1 MLPCHE
7 NGAGSLHWFVVEGQ
21 KITDLG
27 LKKKK
32 MFRHD
37 AGFFLR
43 AVKQDA
49 QTGCAVSVLG
59 SLESQTKPDK
69 TLHGTVWP

>member
-27 LKKKK
+27 LKKK
-32 MFRHD
+32 D
-37 AGFFLR
+37 
-43 AVKQDA
+43 V
-49 QTGCAVSVLG
+49 QT
-59 SLESQTKPDK
+59 
-69 TLHGTVWP
+69 